1 MNRSLLLA
9 FTVVAAILLT
19 SALAQVSPIRMRVEQ
34 VSKGDKT
41 SYKTVQSRSLT
52 IHLTNS
58 SQQPADVVVKWAVLG
73 KDISSKEVVT
83 VEQGEMK
90 SSLKAS
96 GSEKLQTATAQAASE
111 EARLGSKGK
120 TEDIGTKITGH
131 GVQVWQGDK
140 MIAEMYEPASLKAN
154 FGKAPAAK
162 PLDQQKKK

>member
-1 MNRSLLLA
+1 MNRALLLA
-9 FTVVAAILLT
+9 FTVVAANLVS
-19 SALAQVSPIRMRVEQ
+19 SAFAQVSPVRMRVE
-34 VSKGDKT
+34 VSSKGDKT

-73 KDISSKEVVT
+73 KDIGSKEAVT
-83 VEQGEMK
+83 IGQGELK

-96 GSEKLQTATAQAASE
+96 GVDKLETPAVHASAE

-120 TEDIGTKITGH
+120 TEDMGNKITGH

-140 MIAEMYEPASLKAN
+140 LIAEMYEPASIKPD

-162 PLDQQKKK
+162 PIEKKKK